1 MALYSGLK
9 TPIGLTPFLSTINM
23 AGSLLPTVFGKPAEP
38 PKPTNKELLKR
49 AWKRLEE
56 MDQQLLLMAQR
67 CIVLRKAIQEVKD
80 KLLADARKLDQSE
93 SF

>member
-1 MALYSGLK
+1 MAV
-9 TPIGLTPFLSTINM
+9 
-23 AGSLLPTVFGKPAEP
+23 SLLPTVFGKPVES
-38 PKPTNKELLKR
+38 PKPTNEELVKR
-49 AWKRLEE
+49 AWARLDE

-80 KLLADARKLDQSE
+80 KLEADGRKPGDSD

>member
-1 MALYSGLK
+1 
-9 TPIGLTPFLSTINM
+9 M
-23 AGSLLPTVFGKPAEP
+23 AGSLLPTVFGKPAGP
-38 PKPTNKELLKR
+38 STPSNQELLKQ
-49 AWKRLEE
+49 AWARLDE

-80 KLLADARKLDQSE
+80 KLQADARKCEDSE

>member
-1 MALYSGLK
+1 
-9 TPIGLTPFLSTINM
+9 M
-23 AGSLLPTVFGKPAEP
+23 AGSLLPTVFGKPAGS
-38 PKPTNKELLKR
+38 PKPSNQELLKR
-49 AWKRLEE
+49 AWARLDE

-80 KLLADARKLDQSE
+80 KLQADARKREDSE